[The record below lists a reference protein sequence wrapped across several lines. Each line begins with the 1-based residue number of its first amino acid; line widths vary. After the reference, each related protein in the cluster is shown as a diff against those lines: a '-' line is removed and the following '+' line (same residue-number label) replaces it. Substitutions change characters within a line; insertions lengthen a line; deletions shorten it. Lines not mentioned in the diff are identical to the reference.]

1 VGEMMFEIFSQ
12 TDNKTIC
19 ASPENTVLEATLKA
33 GINHTHV
40 CGGNARCTTC
50 RVYIVEGL
58 DNCQPRNEKEKQLA
72 ETLQLPR
79 EIRLAC
85 QTKIVGNIAIRRPVV
100 DDLDIKIILKQFGD
114 APGTKLGQEKDLA
127 ILFTDIENYTEFA
140 EAFPA
145 YDVVHVL
152 NRYYQ
157 TMNEI
162 IVQHQGVISDVAG
175 DGILALFGA
184 IADSKNSVL
193 DAVHAVRGMSAALTQ
208 FNEYLNQI
216 YDRSFGIRA
225 GINFGKVIVGNFDTG
240 MMSKISAIG
249 DAVNLASRIETA
261 NKDFG
266 TKLLVSESAHK
277 EIQGV
282 LQTHKMHRA
291 RLKGKLGEYV
301 LYEVEI

>member
-1 VGEMMFEIFSQ
+1 MFEIFSQ

-19 ASPENTVLEATLKA
+19 ASPDSTILEATLKA
-33 GINHTHV
+33 KINHMHV
-40 CGGNARCTTC
+40 CGGNARCSTC
-50 RVYIVEGL
+50 RVYIMDGL
-58 DNCQPRNEKEKQLA
+58 SNCLSRNEKEKQLA
-72 ETLQLPR
+72 EKLGFPQN
-79 EIRLAC
+79 IRLAC
-85 QTKIVGNIAIRRPVV
+85 QTKISGNITIRRPVV
-100 DDLDIKIILKQFGD
+100 DDLDVAIILKQFGN

-127 ILFTDIENYTEFA
+127 ILFTDIENYTQFA

-162 IVQHQGVISDVAG
+162 IVQHKGVISDVAG
-175 DGILALFGA
+175 DGILALFGV
-184 IADSKNSVL
+184 IEDSKNPVF
-193 DAVHAVRGMSAALTQ
+193 DAINAVRAMNTALMQ
-208 FNEYLNQI
+208 FNEYLNQM

-266 TKLLVSESAHK
+266 TQLLISQSAK
-277 EIQGV
+277 EEIKGV
-282 LQTHKMHRA
+282 VETHKMYRA
-291 RLKGKLGEYV
+291 RLKGKSGEYV

>member
-1 VGEMMFEIFSQ
+1 MFEIFSQ

-19 ASPENTVLEATLKA
+19 ASPDSTILEATLKA
-33 GINHTHV
+33 KINHIHV

-50 RVYIVEGL
+50 RIYIMDGL
-58 DNCQPRNEKEKQLA
+58 SNCRPRNKKEKQLA
-72 ETLQLPR
+72 EKLGFPQN
-79 EIRLAC
+79 IRLAC
-85 QTKIVGNIAIRRPVV
+85 QTKISGNITIRRPVV

-127 ILFTDIENYTEFA
+127 ILFTDIENYTQFA

-162 IVQHQGVISDVAG
+162 IVQHKGVISDVAG
-175 DGILALFGA
+175 DGILALFGV
-184 IADSKNSVL
+184 IEDSKNPVL
-193 DAVHAVRGMSAALTQ
+193 DAINAVRAMNAALMQ
-208 FNEYLNQI
+208 FNGYLNQM

-249 DAVNLASRIETA
+249 DTVNMASRIETA

-266 TKLLVSESAHK
+266 TQLLISQSAYE
-277 EIQGV
+277 EIQGLV
-282 LQTHKMHRA
+282 ETDQVHRTK
-291 RLKGKLGEYV
+291 LKGKSGEYV
-301 LYEVEI
+301 LYSVRI

>member
-1 VGEMMFEIFSQ
+1 MFKIFSQ
-12 TDNKTIC
+12 TDNKTIH
-19 ASPENTVLEATLKA
+19 ASPDDTILETMLEA

-40 CGGNARCTTC
+40 CGCNGRCSTC
-50 RVYIVEGL
+50 RVYVMDGL
-58 DNCQPRNEKEKQLA
+58 TNCLPRNENEKQVAVKLGFP
-72 ETLQLPR
+72 QN
-79 EIRLAC
+79 IRLAC
-85 QTKIVGNIAIRRPVV
+85 QTKISGDITIKRPVV
-100 DDLDIKIILKQFGD
+100 DELDIEIVLTQFKDGS
-114 APGTKLGQEKDLA
+114 GTKLGKEKDLA
-127 ILFTDIENYTEFA
+127 ILFTDIENYTQFA
-140 EAFPA
+140 EAFHA

-162 IVQHQGVISDVAG
+162 IMQHKGIISDVAG

-184 IADSKNSVL
+184 MEDSKNPVL
-193 DAVHAVRGMSAALTQ
+193 DAINAVREMHKALIHY
-208 FNEYLNQI
+208 NEYLNQM

-249 DAVNLASRIETA
+249 DIVNMASRIETA

-266 TKLLVSESAHK
+266 TKLLISQSAY
-277 EIQGV
+277 EEVRG
-282 LQTHKMHRA
+282 LAGTHKMYRTT
-291 RLKGKLGEYV
+291 LKGKSGEYV

>member
-1 VGEMMFEIFSQ
+1 MFEIFSQ
-12 TDNKTIC
+12 TDNRTIC
-19 ASPENTVLEATLKA
+19 TYPDDTVLEALLKA
-33 GINHTHV
+33 KIKHVHV

-50 RVYIVEGL
+50 RIYIIAGL
-58 DNCQPRNEKEKQLA
+58 SNCRPRNEKEKQLA
-72 ETLQLPR
+72 DKLGFPQN
-79 EIRLAC
+79 IRLAC
-85 QTKIVGNIAIRRPVV
+85 QTKISGNISIRRPVV
-100 DDLDIKIILKQFGD
+100 DELDIEIILKQFDG

-140 EAFPA
+140 EALPA

-162 IVQHQGVISDVAG
+162 IVQHKGVISDVAG
-175 DGILALFGA
+175 DGILALFGVTEDDKNPVLGA
-184 IADSKNSVL
+184 IN
-193 DAVHAVRGMSAALTQ
+193 AVRAMNAALTQ
-208 FNEYLNQI
+208 FNRYLNQM
-216 YDRSFGIRA
+216 YNWSFVIRA

-266 TKLLVSESAHK
+266 TQLLISQWANEEIK
-277 EIQGV
+277 EV
-282 LQTHKMHRA
+282 VETHRMYRTTLNTDFHR
-291 RLKGKLGEYV
+291 
-301 LYEVEI
+301 

>member
-1 VGEMMFEIFSQ
+1 MFEIFSQ
-12 TDNKTIC
+12 TDNRTIF
-19 ASPENTVLEATLKA
+19 ASPDNTVLEAILEAK
-33 GINHTHV
+33 INHVHV

-50 RVYIVEGL
+50 RIYIIDGL
-58 DNCQPRNEKEKQLA
+58 SNCRPRNEKEKQLA
-72 ETLQLPR
+72 DKLGLPQN
-79 EIRLAC
+79 IRLAC
-85 QTKIVGNIAIRRPVV
+85 QTKISGNISIRRPVV
-100 DDLDIKIILKQFGD
+100 DDLDIEIILKQFDG

-140 EAFPA
+140 EALPA

-162 IVQHQGVISDVAG
+162 IVQHKGVISDVAG
-175 DGILALFGA
+175 DGILALFGV
-184 IADSKNSVL
+184 IEDNKNRVL
-193 DAVHAVRGMSAALTQ
+193 DAINAVRAMNAALRQ

-216 YDRSFGIRA
+216 YDWSFGIRA

-266 TKLLVSESAHK
+266 TQLLISQWANE
-277 EIQGV
+277 EIRGV
-282 LQTHKMHRA
+282 VETHRMDHTT
-291 RLKGKLGEYV
+291 LKGKSGEYV
-301 LYEVEI
+301 LYEVKI